1 MPERRALYAATLACQ
16 TPATCSLVCD
26 SYVNEFNG
34 LDYLAPYTGHWC
46 SLS

>member
-16 TPATCSLVCD
+16 TPTTYGLVCD

-34 LDYLAPYTGHWC
+34 LVHHSPRTGH
-46 SLS
+46 